1 MALLIQMINYDL
13 KIDSKIVL
21 NKLSSMQKTNISQ
34 ELL

>member
-13 KIDSKIVL
+13 KMDSKIVL
-21 NKLSSMQKTNISQ
+21 NKLSFIQNTNISQ

>member
-13 KIDSKIVL
+13 KMDSKILL
-21 NKLSSMQKTNISQ
+21 NKLSFIQNTNISQ

>member
-13 KIDSKIVL
+13 KMDSKIVS
-21 NKLSSMQKTNISQ
+21 NKLSFIQNTNISQ

>member
-13 KIDSKIVL
+13 KMDNKIVL
-21 NKLSSMQKTNISQ
+21 NKLSFIQNTNISQ